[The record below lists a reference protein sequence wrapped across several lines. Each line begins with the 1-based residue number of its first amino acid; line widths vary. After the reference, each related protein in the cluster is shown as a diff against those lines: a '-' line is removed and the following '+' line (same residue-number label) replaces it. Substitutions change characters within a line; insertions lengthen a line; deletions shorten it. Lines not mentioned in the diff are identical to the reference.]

1 MKYFQSSFLLDCITN
16 ITMATVMAPDT
27 KSSVHNA
34 SSSSSPSNNQPATGG
49 VRKGG
54 NLLRKVSSGQYH
66 SYTTALMATVAVGFF
81 LLVLNILIFA
91 GIYYQREKRLKDT
104 RRKEELKLNE
114 TEIGEVPVKKT
125 SIDITCINDEKSSY
139 DYTTGMSFREYSCYD
154 EKYKQSKEQM
164 SVSASNSPYKGNWP
178 TPSNIGHHPSDL
190 VCSTKNLR
198 VKLCHESGGYSG
210 GSLEDCTVKTSSL
223 REILSDKI
231 CSTRPESI
239 EIEELSPD
247 IPEPPPP
254 PKVTITSGILR
265 QSNPMLATPS
275 TSKKR
280 VHIQEVNV

>member
-1 MKYFQSSFLLDCITN
+1 
-16 ITMATVMAPDT
+16 MAPVIYPPET
-27 KSSVHNA
+27 KSSVHNTT
-34 SSSSSPSNNQPATGG
+34 SSPSQP
-49 VRKGG
+49 VRK
-54 NLLRKVSSGQYH
+54 NTLRKSSSGQYH

-91 GIYYQREKRLKDT
+91 GIYYQRQKRLRDT
-104 RRKEELKLNE
+104 RRKEELKLSE
-114 TEIGEVPVKKT
+114 TEIGEVPRKKN

-154 EKYKQSKEQM
+154 EKYKQSKEKM

-178 TPSNIGHHPSDL
+178 TSSLLGQHPSDL

-198 VKLCHESGGYSG
+198 VKLCHESGGQYSG

-254 PKVTITSGILR
+254 PKVVMTSGILR

>member
-1 MKYFQSSFLLDCITN
+1 
-16 ITMATVMAPDT
+16 MAPVIYPPNT

-34 SSSSSPSNNQPATGG
+34 SATASGTGNSRKDKNLSRKSSP
-49 VRKGG
+49 
-54 NLLRKVSSGQYH
+54 GQFH

-91 GIYYQREKRLKDT
+91 GIYYQREKRIKDT
-104 RRKEELKLNE
+104 RRKEELKQNE
-114 TEIGEVPVKKT
+114 TEIGEVPGKKG

-139 DYTTGMSFREYSCYD
+139 DYTAGMSFREYSCYD
-154 EKYKQSKEQM
+154 EKYKQSKEKM
-164 SVSASNSPYKGNWP
+164 SVSASNSPYKGQWP
-178 TPSNIGHHPSDL
+178 MTTPSSLGQYPSDL
-190 VCSTKNLR
+190 ICSTKNLR
-198 VKLCHESGGYSG
+198 VKLCHEPGPGTYGG

-254 PKVTITSGILR
+254 PKVMITSGILR

>member
-1 MKYFQSSFLLDCITN
+1 MVPVI
-16 ITMATVMAPDT
+16 VAPDT
-27 KSSVHNA
+27 KSSERNV
-34 SSSSSPSNNQPATGG
+34 SSSSSSSSSSAVPPNNRPALGG
-49 VRKGG
+49 ERKNG
-54 NLLRKVSSGQYH
+54 NLQRKSSPGQYH

-91 GIYYQREKRLKDT
+91 GIYYQRDKRIKDT

-114 TEIGEVPVKKT
+114 TEIGEVPAKKT

-154 EKYKQSKEQM
+154 EKYKQSKENM
-164 SVSASNSPYKGNWP
+164 SISASSSPYKGNWP
-178 TPSNIGHHPSDL
+178 TPSNISQPHPSDL

-198 VKLCHESGGYSG
+198 VKLCRETGAYGG
-210 GSLEDCTVKTSSL
+210 GSLDDCTVKTSSL

-239 EIEELSPD
+239 EIEEYSPD

-265 QSNPMLATPS
+265 QSNQMLSTPS